1 MEAFYLLLL
10 IGKKNSYP
18 KEQGFPT
25 LFLLCPSKFLNI
37 KVTSPLQFNKKRHIL
52 VFTMSP
58 KTRKAVLLGSG
69 SQPVCCG
76 LPPSVVQ
83 DWKIMKFFYIIDL
96 HQ

>member
-37 KVTSPLQFNKKRHIL
+37 KVTSPYSLTKKDTYL
-52 VFTMSP
+52 FSP
-58 KTRKAVLLGSG
+58 
-69 SQPVCCG
+69 
-76 LPPSVVQ
+76 
-83 DWKIMKFFYIIDL
+83 
-96 HQ
+96 